1 VEDRG
6 RWPSRQRSSLFLLIF
21 PLEGVHGARQHVRC
35 CCCDLPSNSIPPF
48 HQTKKKY
55 KRNRVLVLLSKH
67 SSAPR
72 RNARH
77 LQNTFLFSEVYAGHS
92 RRSNYHPDRSFG
104 GPHYRA
110 FLVATSSCSCF
121 RSCTLGTQGTLR
133 GTSPTALWAD
143 MRLHTS
149 YGCRAV
155 YFFFQSKAS
164 RVWRSDYYFEVAQQ
178 LRNR

>member
-6 RWPSRQRSSLFLLIF
+6 RWPSRQRSSLFLLFF
-21 PLEGVHGARQHVRC
+21 PLEGVHGARQHVRCC

-67 SSAPR
+67 SSAPS

-77 LQNTFLFSEVYAGHS
+77 LQNTFPFSEVYAGYS

-104 GPHYRA
+104 GASLPR
-110 FLVATSSCSCF
+110 FPGRNPSCSCF
-121 RSCTLGTQGTLR
+121 RSCTLETQGTLR

-155 YFFFQSKAS
+155 YLFFS
-164 RVWRSDYYFEVAQQ
+164 RKPVECGVQTTT
-178 LRNR
+178 LR